1 MISLMPMVQTPNDDA
16 DDGAEINGGRRPTV
30 VAAPVSISPELPAG
44 PRRRTFTAKDKPR
57 ILADVDRGTETGGIG
72 AVSVTPVLGAHC
84 LPASAVRRPPR
95 PTRWPRRPPCYREPM
110 PASPSAWPTPRR
122 LSTSKKSRFLVGP
135 GPRRKPFLNAG
146 PSHRGLV
153 ATEPDVRFGGRACP
167 CGRGWRTAV
176 DAERAFI
183 ATPAAASA

>member
-1 MISLMPMVQTPNDDA
+1 MVQTPNDDA
-16 DDGAEINGGRRPTV
+16 DDGAAMSGGRRPTV
-30 VAAPVSISPELPAG
+30 VGAPVSISPELPAG

-72 AVSVTPVLGAHC
+72 AVLRREGLYSSTLPDWRRQRDAGAWG

-122 LSTSKKSRFLVGP
+122 LSTSKKTNSARRPPVAVETDRGILIQRGAAGSFLVD
-135 GPRRKPFLNAG
+135 L
-146 PSHRGLV
+146 
-153 ATEPDVRFGGRACP
+153 
-167 CGRGWRTAV
+167 
-176 DAERAFI
+176 
-183 ATPAAASA
+183 TP